1 MRPGNH
7 LTGVGGMGYTG
18 MMMAFFTEPEGYE
31 KTILSD
37 LQGAW
42 SVLRQSV
49 ANNAGFDGW
58 ERMLFHIDEAMSWEV
73 VRHLE
78 RMKPLLTLVRNIA
91 HQGNVSDNIIQEI
104 EDLSEILDETLKT
117 HARK

>member
-1 MRPGNH
+1 MNH
-7 LTGVGGMGYTG
+7 PVS
-18 MMMAFFTEPEGYE
+18 FPTESTGYE

-49 ANNAGFDGW
+49 AEKAGFEGW
-58 ERMLFHIDEAMSWEV
+58 DRLLFHIDEAMSWET

-78 RMKPLLTLVRNIA
+78 RMRPLLVIIRNLA
-91 HQGNVSDNIIQEI
+91 LQNHAPDPIQQEVQ
-104 EDLSEILDETLKT
+104 DVSEILDEIDDMWKRGELL
-117 HARK
+117 